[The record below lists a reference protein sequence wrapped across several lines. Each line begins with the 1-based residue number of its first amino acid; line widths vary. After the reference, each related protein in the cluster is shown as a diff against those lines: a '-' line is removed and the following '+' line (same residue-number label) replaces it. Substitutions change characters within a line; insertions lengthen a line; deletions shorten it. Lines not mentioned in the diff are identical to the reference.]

1 MGGSTIVLIVLA
13 IVVLISLVK
22 AYNTVPADQ
31 KWVIERLGKFHEVWL
46 PGMHFAIPFV
56 DRVARKVPTPEQ
68 IFDVPPSPGITKDN
82 VQVMA
87 DSFLFFRIQNPQ
99 MFAYGVS
106 DIRSS
111 LANLSVSSLRNIIG
125 TLTLEEC
132 LSSRDKINQQMTV
145 VMDEATDPWGIK
157 VLRVEIKTFTPPRD
171 IQESMERQ
179 MKADRERRET
189 VIRADADKQAAITNA
204 QKEKEVAILNAEAAK
219 ASAALK
225 AEANRIAIVQ
235 SAQAEKEAMLLR
247 AEAAKEAEIK
257 KAEAQAEAIRIVE
270 GAKAEGLRAI
280 NAAAPTEAALR
291 LKAYD
296 AFAQAA
302 NGQATKIIVPS
313 DMQGIVGMASAVK
326 DVLAHK

>member
-1 MGGSTIVLIVLA
+1 MLEFAIAVLVICIILIV
-13 IVVLISLVK
+13 VMVK
-22 AYNTVPADQ
+22 TVPADQ
-31 KWVIERLGKFHEVWL
+31 RWVVERLGKFREVWE

-56 DRVARKVPTPEQ
+56 DRIARKVPTPEQ

-87 DSFLFFRIQNPQ
+87 DSFLFFRIMDPRL
-99 MFAYGVS
+99 FAYGVS
-106 DIRSS
+106 DVRSS

-125 TLTLEEC
+125 TMDLEAC
-132 LSSRDKINQQMTV
+132 LSSRDVINQQMTQ
-145 VMDEATDPWGIK
+145 VMDKATDPWGIK
-157 VLRVEIKTFTPPRD
+157 VIRVEIKTFTPPRD

-179 MKADRERRET
+179 MKAEREKRET
-189 VIRADADKQAAITNA
+189 VIRAEADKQAAITSA
-204 QKEKEVAILNAEAAK
+204 EKEKAVAILNAQAAK
-219 ASAALK
+219 ESAALK

-235 SAQAEKEAMLLR
+235 SAEAEKEAMLLR

-257 KAEAQAEAIRIVE
+257 KAEAQAESIRIVE
-270 GAKAEGLRAI
+270 SARAEGLRAI

-326 DVLAHK
+326 DVLSHK